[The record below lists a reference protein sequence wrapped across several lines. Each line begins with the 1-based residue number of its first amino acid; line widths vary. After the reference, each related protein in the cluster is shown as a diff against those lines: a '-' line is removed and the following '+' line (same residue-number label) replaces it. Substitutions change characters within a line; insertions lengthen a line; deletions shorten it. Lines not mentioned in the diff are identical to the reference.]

1 MNTSPSTS
9 FTNRLRTILDGFASL
24 SAEQQNQRLND
35 FLQMLVPMFGTCDA
49 RVEVLSTTQCVA
61 SMRNQRGV
69 QNQIGTIQSA
79 GIILTAETAMG
90 IALAMHIGDDQV
102 YLVKQVNTHFIK
114 RCQGNIQAVA
124 TISADEQRFIQQNS
138 KGELRLE
145 AAVTD
150 ETGAVVATCEAV
162 WAWFNKKA

>member
-1 MNTSPSTS
+1 
-9 FTNRLRTILDGFASL
+9 
-24 SAEQQNQRLND
+24 
-35 FLQMLVPMFGTCDA
+35 
-49 RVEVLSTTQCVA
+49 
-61 SMRNQRGV
+61 MRNQRNV

-102 YLVKQVNTHFIK
+102 YLVKQVNTNFIK

-124 TISADEQRFIQQNS
+124 TISADEQQFIQKNS

-150 ETGAVVATCEAV
+150 ETGAIVATCEAV
-162 WAWFNKKA
+162 WAWFHKKA